1 MHRLPRRDMPFGAF
15 AHDRTVRL
23 GDAPSMRE
31 GGLSRARSRF
41 FFGLCFLPLK
51 AVLVFFCTDHR
62 RAFQEIGSHVCSVIC
77 LPFSLGR
84 INIHMIT
91 FNQVNVLIC

>member
-1 MHRLPRRDMPFGAF
+1 MTHAS
-15 AHDRTVRL
+15 
-23 GDAPSMRE
+23 SMRE